1 MRQGL
6 IVEDLPDARAWLL
19 DAAKAAFPEMTLTSA
34 DCLASARAALRACS
48 FDIALVDR
56 GLPDGDGLDL
66 IRELAPTDTL
76 CVVTTVFSDD
86 GHLFSAL
93 QAGASGYVLKDRDRD
108 SIAELLRGIAA
119 GQPPL
124 SPAIARRLLRFF
136 QREPG
141 PAGHAMAAP
150 STLPGR
156 DASKGVQTAGA
167 SGAGRVP
174 TRDTPAPAAT
184 HDASHDAGL
193 DGTHDGTQLTPRERD
208 VLTLIAKGY
217 VVAKVA
223 DLLGITYNTAAG
235 YVKAVY
241 RKLNVTSRAEAA
253 LEASRRGLVT

>member
-1 MRQGL
+1 MKQGL

-19 DAAKAAFPEMTLTSA
+19 EATQAAFPEMTLCTA
-34 DCLASARAALRACS
+34 DCLAAARAAMAACA
-48 FDIALVDR
+48 FDLALVDL

-86 GHLFSAL
+86 AHLFSAL
-93 QAGASGYVLKDRDRD
+93 QAGAGGYVLKDRDRD
-108 SIAELLRGIAA
+108 SIADLLRGIAA

-141 PAGHAMAAP
+141 QEANPGSAAQPALPRAATAIIAAP
-150 STLPGR
+150 QASPGAGAAGKAAGARDATLP
-156 DASKGVQTAGA
+156 
-167 SGAGRVP
+167 
-174 TRDTPAPAAT
+174 AA
-184 HDASHDAGL
+184 ANEGM
-193 DGTHDGTQLTPRERD
+193 QLTARERD

-217 VVAKVA
+217 AVARVA

-241 RKLNVTSRAEAA
+241 RKLNVSSRAEAA
-253 LEASRRGLVT
+253 LEASRRGLVV

>member
-1 MRQGL
+1 MKQGL

-19 DAAKAAFPEMTLTSA
+19 EATQAAFPEMTLCTA
-34 DCLASARAALRACS
+34 DCLAAARAATAACA
-48 FDIALVDR
+48 FDIALVDL

-86 GHLFSAL
+86 AHLFSAL
-93 QAGASGYVLKDRDRD
+93 QAGAGGYVLKDRDRD
-108 SIAELLRGIAA
+108 SIADLLRGIAA

-136 QREPG
+136 QREPAQRE
-141 PAGHAMAAP
+141 PAKDAP
-150 STLPGR
+150 SGIAAQPALPR
-156 DASKGVQTAGA
+156 AATAIIAPPPANTGA
-167 SGAGRVP
+167 VGAGRVAGA
-174 TRDTPAPAAT
+174 REAALPAANE
-184 HDASHDAGL
+184 GM
-193 DGTHDGTQLTPRERD
+193 QLTARERD

-217 VVAKVA
+217 AVARVA

-241 RKLNVTSRAEAA
+241 RKLNVSSRAEAA
-253 LEASRRGLVT
+253 LEASRRGLVV